1 MKNFDPA
8 PTLIRHLADDDKPR
22 EKAMRMGLR
31 ALTPA
36 ELIAIQLRTGMTGKS
51 VLEMSRE
58 ILAKCDNDLAT
69 LCRLSPDEL
78 SRMVPGM
85 GPVKA
90 ITLMAAIELGARCQS
105 ELTKCNL
112 RTQVTS
118 SAAIYNHMRHKLER
132 LPHEEFWVLTLNR
145 SNRIER
151 EWMVSQGGMSA
162 TIIDIK
168 LLFKRV
174 IDCQA
179 VSIALIHNHPSGS
192 LTPSMQDDDLTRKIT
207 AAAKLLDIKVL
218 DHVIISP
225 AGFYSYFD
233 EGRI

>member
-1 MKNFDPA
+1 MKNFEPA
-8 PTLIRHLADDDKPR
+8 PTLIRNLADDDKPR

-36 ELIAIQLRTGMTGKS
+36 ELIAIQLRTGMAGKS

-58 ILAKCDNDLAT
+58 ILTKCDNDLAI
-69 LCRLSPDEL
+69 LCRLTPDEL

-105 ELTKCNL
+105 ELAKCNE
-112 RTQVTS
+112 RTQITS
-118 SAAIYNHMRHKLER
+118 SQAIYNHMRHKLER
-132 LPHEEFWVLTLNR
+132 LPYEEFWVLTLNR
-145 SNRIER
+145 ANRIER
-151 EWMVSQGGMSA
+151 EWLVSQGGFTS
-162 TIIDIK
+162 TVIDMR

-174 IDCQA
+174 IDSQA
-179 VSIALIHNHPSGS
+179 AAIALVHNHPSGS
-192 LTPSMQDDDLTRKIT
+192 FTPSMQDDELTRRIV

-218 DHVIISP
+218 DHVIVSP
-225 AGFYSYFD
+225 AGYFSYFD
-233 EGRI
+233 ESKL